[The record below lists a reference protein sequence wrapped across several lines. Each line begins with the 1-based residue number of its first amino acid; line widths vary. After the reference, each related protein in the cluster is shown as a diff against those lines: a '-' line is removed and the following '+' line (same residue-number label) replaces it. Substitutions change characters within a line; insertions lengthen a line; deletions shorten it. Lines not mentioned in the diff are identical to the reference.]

1 MKDSNETDQQKEKQ
15 SEKELKDAR
24 KLDQKEKKKAMEHER
39 NNANTRRSK
48 GRSWTAKNKRLHFRY
63 KLHTIQDAHNDMI
76 INYST
81 IKA

>member
-1 MKDSNETDQQKEKQ
+1 M
-15 SEKELKDAR
+15 
-24 KLDQKEKKKAMEHER
+24 KKAKKEETKRKKRRWLGER
-39 NNANTRRSK
+39 KSARTRRSK
-48 GRSWTAKNKRLHFRY
+48 DGSWAVKNKRLHFRY